1 MKARYTYDL
10 GRECRNCLEP
20 IADQTHALRTFC
32 ERVKLDDGSILS
44 CKDDYNSALRK
55 VEKAPF
61 KVFATH
67 QENMRDRL
75 RSLFNRHGE
84 IVSVELLNRWGI
96 MLNRPAEIEWTNDGS
111 QIFYFIEFAVV
122 KTNQNQ
128 FKIITHG
135 KVF

>member
-1 MKARYTYDL
+1 MKNCYTYNH
-10 GRECRNCLEP
+10 GRKCPNCSKP
-20 IADQTHALRTFC
+20 IADQKHGLRKYC
-32 ERVKLDDGSILS
+32 ERVQFDDGSILN
-44 CKDDYNSALRK
+44 CHDDFNSARDK
-55 VEKAPF
+55 IRKAPF

-75 RSLFNRHGE
+75 RSLFNRQGE

-128 FKIITHG
+128 FKIIKHG